1 LGGCG
6 RNNKNCGAYD
16 SIKRNVGER
25 GDCEW
30 RIAYTDALAAQR
42 SEGGRGYSKAALAAA
57 KAAAE
62 PYVKL
67 SAVE

>member
-6 RNNKNCGAYD
+6 RNNKVCGTYD
-16 SIKRNVGER
+16 STKRNVGER

-42 SEGGRGYSKAALAAA
+42 SEGGSRNRKAAE
-57 KAAAE
+57 AAAE